1 MKKLTEGKPIKVILL
16 FTVPLLVGQIFQLF
30 YSLVDTRIV
39 GELLGE
45 QALAAVGA
53 TTVLTDLFV
62 MFIFGVTNG
71 FAIVT
76 AACFGAKDMTNVRK
90 SISGTLI
97 LGGGLAITLSAFC
110 LIFLDQI
117 LKFLRIENAILSDA
131 KAYISVILGG
141 LVVSALYNICASTMR
156 AVGDSITPLIFLII
170 SAFLNIFLDYSFI
183 KYTPLGV
190 AGASIATVLSQL
202 ISAVL
207 CIIFIFKKYPE
218 LIPSKKEL
226 VLDKN
231 IVGRQIP
238 AGMSMGFM
246 NSFISIG
253 TLCLQT
259 QINSFGS
266 DIIVS
271 HTASRKLFA
280 MTSLPFF
287 VLATALSNF
296 SAQNMGAGKKDRI
309 KEGLRDTTLFSY
321 GWSVLMIVMVHF
333 FAGALIKQIIGL
345 DNPVIIGTSER
356 YMRFASYFFPILA
369 MVCLFRNTMQG
380 FGDSVT
386 PIVSSL
392 LELVV
397 KLLIAFLLCPL
408 IAYNGVI
415 LCEPLAWCI
424 MVIPLI
430 VNMLRSPAL
439 KSTKSSTNF

>member
-45 QALAAVGA
+45 KALAAVGS
-53 TTVLTDLFV
+53 TTVLSDLFV
-62 MFIFGVTNG
+62 FFMFGVTNG

-76 AACFGAKDMTNVRK
+76 AACFGAKDMVNVRK

-97 LGGGLAITLSAFC
+97 LGGGMSIIISAFC
-110 LIFLDQI
+110 LIFINQI
-117 LKFLRIENAILSDA
+117 LRFLKVEDAIFSDA

-141 LVVSALYNICASTMR
+141 ILISTLYNVCASTMR

-170 SAFLNIFLDYSFI
+170 SAFLNIILDYTFI

-207 CIIFIFKKYPE
+207 CIIYIFRKYPE
-218 LIPSKKEL
+218 LISSGDEL
-226 VLDKN
+226 KLDKN
-231 IVGRQIP
+231 IVSRQIP

-246 NSFISIG
+246 NSFISVG

-271 HTASRKLFA
+271 HTASRKLFS

-321 GWSVLMIVMVHF
+321 GWSALMIIAIHF
-333 FAGALIKQIIGL
+333 FTGALVKQIIGI
-345 DNPVIIGTSER
+345 DNPVIIETSEK

-392 LELVV
+392 LELAV
-397 KLLIAFLLCPL
+397 KLLIAFILCPL
-408 IAYNGVI
+408 IAYTGVI

-430 VNMLRSPAL
+430 INMLRSPVF
-439 KSTKSSTNF
+439 KRMTRV

>member
-45 QALAAVGA
+45 KALAAVGS
-53 TTVLTDLFV
+53 TTVLSDLFV
-62 MFIFGVTNG
+62 FFMFGVTNG

-76 AACFGAKDMTNVRK
+76 AACFGAKDMVNVRK

-97 LGGGLAITLSAFC
+97 LGGGMSIIISAFC
-110 LIFLDQI
+110 LIFINQI
-117 LKFLRIENAILSDA
+117 LRFLKVEEGIFSDA

-141 LVVSALYNICASTMR
+141 ILISALYNVCASTMR

-170 SAFLNIFLDYSFI
+170 SAFLNIILDYTFI

-202 ISAVL
+202 ISAIL
-207 CIIFIFKKYPE
+207 CIFYIFRKYPE
-218 LIPSKKEL
+218 LIPSGDEL
-226 VLDKN
+226 KLDKN
-231 IVGRQIP
+231 IVSRQIP

-246 NSFISIG
+246 NSFISVG

-271 HTASRKLFA
+271 HTASRKLFSL
-280 MTSLPFF
+280 TSLPFF

-321 GWSVLMIVMVHF
+321 GWSALMIIAIHF
-333 FAGALIKQIIGL
+333 FTGALVKQIIGI
-345 DNPVIIGTSER
+345 DNPVIIETSEK

-392 LELVV
+392 LELAV
-397 KLLIAFLLCPL
+397 KLLIAFILCPL
-408 IAYNGVI
+408 IAYTGVI

-430 VNMLRSPAL
+430 INMLRSPVF
-439 KSTKSSTNF
+439 KRMTRV